1 MIFVFI
7 ADPGHAW
14 LPVKRS
20 LLNELG
26 VAGDISSYSYQEDDT
41 VYLEEDCDAGVF
53 LEAWKQVNPGQHMHF
68 GSEYVE
74 NTHIRGLQ
82 PYKEA

>member
-7 ADPGHAW
+7 QDPGQAW

-20 LLNELG
+20 LLSELG
-26 VAGDISSYSYQEDDT
+26 VAGDISSYSYQEDDM
-41 VYLEEDCDAGVF
+41 VYLEEDCDASVF